1 MLDRMVGIYADYY
14 GYETEVRIVVEHTGI
29 TLDKAE
35 KIVNVVR
42 SIRDK
47 LPDAQKPG
55 TRACIMIAKGMA
67 SLNDHQ
73 NIDFKQLCIDVIASK
88 TSSPA
93 DMEEKKKLVLD
104 LVA

>member
-1 MLDRMVGIYADYY
+1 MTFL
-14 GYETEVRIVVEHTGI
+14 
-29 TLDKAE
+29 K
-35 KIVNVVR
+35 
-42 SIRDK
+42 
-47 LPDAQKPG
+47 
-55 TRACIMIAKGMA
+55 
-67 SLNDHQ
+67 DHQ